1 MDPLVTPPMS
11 ARKPGEEIKTKYK
24 EAVSIT
30 VAMALRTGH
39 VTRHGTVLSGG
50 YARLISVGSTP
61 FTLPH
66 AFLRFDHTC
75 VYS

>member
-1 MDPLVTPPMS
+1 MMS
-11 ARKPGEEIKTKYK
+11 ENTFI
-24 EAVSIT
+24 SIT
-30 VAMALRTGH
+30 AAMAPRTGH
-39 VTRHGTVLSGG
+39 VTRRGTVLPGR

-66 AFLRFDHTC
+66 AFLRFDYTY